1 MFLTF
6 SKIFFRHLGIVINH
20 VYQKSTE
27 QEYIRMPENIST
39 LNLFYSSTFFDNN
52 LQLQFG
58 SQLQSYQ
65 SFSAYGYMPSTQ
77 VFYLQ
82 NESFKTQFYPFL
94 DIYLNARIHPVSF
107 FFKVENVLQ
116 LHHASN
122 EHHLHK

>member
-1 MFLTF
+1 
-6 SKIFFRHLGIVINH
+6 
-20 VYQKSTE
+20 
-27 QEYIRMPENIST
+27 MPENIST
-39 LNLFYSSTFFDNN
+39 LNLFYSSTFFHNN

-65 SFSAYGYMPSTQ
+65 SFSAYGYMPSSQ

-116 LHHASN
+116 GSVGNNYSFVKGYFQTDRAFRFGITWMFFD
-122 EHHLHK
+122 